1 MHESS
6 IILHGL
12 IIIYVFIYLIRYFT
26 KSIIHFCFNYIKE
39 NFMLNDICFVLGIIF
54 MFQLQTLPAGL
65 LLILF
70 SVFLRKKK
78 VRKFDD
84 ITF

>member
-1 MHESS
+1 
-6 IILHGL
+6 
-12 IIIYVFIYLIRYFT
+12 
-26 KSIIHFCFNYIKE
+26 
-39 NFMLNDICFVLGIIF
+39 MLNDICFVLGIIF